1 MAHGTLP
8 VRFDNVLLLRTGMTF
23 RVCIGQDVVNVP
35 PLRVLEG
42 TTIRSVGDVGVL
54 VLPFDVVESLG
65 LGSAPVARR

>member
-8 VRFDNVLLLRTGMTF
+8 IKFENVLLLRTGMTL
-23 RVCIGQDVVNVP
+23 RVCIGQHEVNVP

-54 VLPFDVVESLG
+54 VLPFDVVEGLG
-65 LGSAPVARR
+65 LASARVARR